1 MFWILFIVINMSG
14 NLAFSLIL
22 PYKPILILLFSFL
35 LYIFLKNVGL
45 KVFETSYLLFWLILL
60 LLQATYTSDTY
71 SFSSTFHAFLKISI
85 GIFTISLLKDKFI
98 DYYCNIIYFFCIL
111 SLIGF
116 FYNSLGYVIPY
127 LPAEAGEIDGGKIFR
142 VSSIIYTQLYNLDD
156 YSLTL
161 RNCGPF
167 WEPGA
172 FQGFIN
178 LALILEIFKN
188 TKRSKLWYVKVFVY
202 VISILTTFSTGG
214 YIVLFINLLYL
225 LYSSKMIDM
234 NFKIIVSIIFLIV
247 STVVF
252 LSTDFLY
259 QKISADNSR
268 LGVGVQ
274 DILNA
279 NLFSILFGYGFAAE
293 SFGESAIK
301 SVSSIFNLVL
311 YAGVS
316 GFLLYFLPIVGVKLE
331 RKRLFFTIIIILI
344 MMNEPFITTGPFWWS
359 IPFLWTYIMENK
371 KYKEAQA

>member
-1 MFWILFIVINMSG
+1 MSG

-22 PYKPILILLFSFL
+22 PYKLILILLFFFS
-35 LYIFLKNVGL
+35 LYTFLKDVGL
-45 KVFETSYLLFWLILL
+45 KAFETTYLLFWLILL

-85 GIFTISLLKDKFI
+85 GIFIISLLKEKFI
-98 DYYCNIIYFFCIL
+98 DYYCNIIYFFCII

-116 FYNSLGYVIPY
+116 FCNSLGIVIPY
-127 LPAEAGEIDGGKIFR
+127 LPAESGEIDGGKVFR
-142 VSSIIYTQLYNLDD
+142 VSSIIYTQLYNFDN

-178 LALILEIFKN
+178 LALILEIFTN
-188 TKRSKLWYVKVFVY
+188 DERSKLWYVRIFVY

-214 YIVLFINLLYL
+214 YIVLFINLFYL
-225 LYSSKMIDM
+225 LYSLKKVDM
-234 NFKIIVSIIFLIV
+234 SSKIIMSAIFFIV
-247 STVVF
+247 FIVVF

-268 LGVGVQ
+268 LGVGGQ

-279 NLFSILFGYGFAAE
+279 NLFSILFGYGFAGE
-293 SFGESAIK
+293 SFGESSIK
-301 SVSSIFNLVL
+301 SASSVFNLIR

-316 GFLLYFLPIVGVKLE
+316 GFLLYFLPIIGVKLE
-331 RKRLFFTIIIILI
+331 RKRLYLTIIIILI
-344 MMNEPFITTGPFWWS
+344 MMNEPFITSGPFWWS
-359 IPFLWTYIMENK
+359 IPFLWTYIVENK
-371 KYKEAQA
+371 KCKEARV

>member
-1 MFWILFIVINMSG
+1 MSG
-14 NLAFSLIL
+14 NFAFSLIL
-22 PYKPILILLFSFL
+22 PYKAILILLFFFL

-45 KVFETSYLLFWLILL
+45 KVFETTYLLFWLILL
-60 LLQATYTSDTY
+60 LLQATYISDTY

-98 DYYCNIIYFFCIL
+98 DYYCNIIYFFCII

-116 FYNSLGYVIPY
+116 LCNSLGYVIPY
-127 LPAEAGEIDGGKIFR
+127 LSAESGEIDGGKIFR
-142 VSSIIYTQLYNLDD
+142 VTSIIYTQLYNFDN

-178 LALILEIFKN
+178 LALILEIFTN
-188 TKRSKLWYVKVFVY
+188 VERSKQWYVKISVY

-214 YIVLFINLLYL
+214 YIVLFITLFYSI
-225 LYSSKMIDM
+225 YSSTKVDVSYKMIM
-234 NFKIIVSIIFLIV
+234 SVMFFIAFIVI
-247 STVVF
+247 F

-293 SFGESAIK
+293 SFGESSIK
-301 SVSSIFNLVL
+301 SASSIFNLIRYV
-311 YAGVS
+311 GVS
-316 GFLLYFLPIVGVKLE
+316 GFLLYFLPFVGVTLE
-331 RKRLFFTIIIILI
+331 RKRLYFTVIIVLI

-371 KYKEAQA
+371 KYKETQV